1 MKMLLVIFRES
12 LDEDIRQLLQN
23 LNLKAFT
30 EAPKVFGIGEAG
42 RAAGTLEQPG
52 FNSLILSAL
61 EDDQAGKVIASLK
74 TFRDE
79 LSRNQHGAK
88 IPLRVFVLPCEQV
101 V

>member
-12 LDEDIRQLLQN
+12 LDEDIRQLLRDLD
-23 LNLKAFT
+23 LNAFT
-30 EAPKVFGIGEAG
+30 EAPKVLGIGEAG
-42 RAAGTLEQPG
+42 RATDTVQQPG

-61 EDDQAGKVIASLK
+61 EDDQAENVGAKLK
-74 TFRDE
+74 QFRDE
-79 LSRNQHGAK
+79 LSRSQHGAK

>member
-12 LDEDIRQLLQN
+12 LDEDIRQLLHD

-30 EAPKVFGIGEAG
+30 EAPKVLGIGEAG
-42 RAAGTLEQPG
+42 QAADTFEQPG
-52 FNSLILSAL
+52 FNLLILSAL
-61 EDDQAGKVIASLK
+61 EDNQAWHVIAGLK

-79 LSRNQHGAK
+79 LSRKQQGAK
-88 IPLRVFVLPCEQV
+88 IPIRVFVLPCEQV

>member
-1 MKMLLVIFRES
+1 MKMIIAIFRQT
-12 LDEDIRQLLQN
+12 LDEDIRQLLDE

-30 EAPKVFGIGEAG
+30 EAPKVLGIGEAG
-42 RAAGTLEQPG
+42 QAADTLAQPG

-61 EDDQAGKVIASLK
+61 ENDQADQVIAGLRA
-74 TFRDE
+74 FRDT
-79 LSRNQHGAK
+79 LSRNQQGAK